1 MITRNDRKQV
11 LGAGTSKDQGDLE
24 RALLGCALLE
34 PARVLVLAEKRKVAG
49 EWFTE
54 PEAKKVWEA
63 MIGLWRT
70 RGEADAILIAQAIGN
85 KAVVAYLTS
94 CVEKATSASYAA
106 GYIEQLASNLLT
118 RKVAELGKRLMA
130 DAFELGG
137 QEALNRAEGAM
148 GSLREEERGAYGG
161 FKKIG
166 DFEEEIVR
174 DYELVRQ
181 KRIVEGDSKFFIGLR
196 LPWDVLN
203 VKYTGVK
210 PGIHIVAARPSQ
222 GKTAIAVN
230 LAAGLAYNGV
240 KQLFFSVD
248 MHPRLLAERFGA
260 FLGQISLPKLN
271 FGGSKED
278 VEKLKR
284 GLWRARHAGA
294 GKDSK
299 DTPENVLISDA
310 YRIDRILGEIHR
322 AVKYDGVKAVWLDY
336 LQILSGDGQYASH
349 KEEIDDVLG
358 RLKQTALNL
367 GIPIFCL
374 AQLNRENGKDPTRKP
389 QLTDLGDSGSIEREA
404 STVLILWKDPDVR
417 RKWDEEPPLFLAMGQ
432 ESLASKLEPMWLILA
447 KNQQGATGE
456 MPFILYKNYFMFRP
470 AEHEAVPNLTRDG
483 SGRVI
488 KMDRSPYFECVRDD
502 FLALT
507 RKDGTGLDDYLRRA
521 QTLGFRGLRNMNKRE
536 VEA

>member
-1 MITRNDRKQV
+1 MITRNDRKV
-11 LGAGTSKDQGDLE
+11 SLGASTQEQGDLE
-24 RALLGCALLE
+24 RALIGCALLD
-34 PARVLVLAEKRKVAG
+34 PARVLTLAEKRRV
-49 EWFTE
+49 ETLWFE
-54 PEAKKVWEA
+54 SAEGKKVWEV
-63 MIGLWRT
+63 MLKLWRE
-70 RGEADAILIAQAIGN
+70 RGEVDAILIAQAIGHTG
-85 KAVVAYLTS
+85 VMGYLTG
-94 CVEKATSASYAA
+94 CLDKATSASYAS
-106 GYIEQLASNLLT
+106 GYIECLARNLLT
-118 RKVAELGKRLMA
+118 RRVHDLGKRLMQ

-137 QEALNRAEGAM
+137 QEALQRVEGALAT
-148 GSLREEERGAYGG
+148 LREEECGAYGG

-166 DFEEEIVR
+166 DFEAEILR

-181 KRIVEGDSKFFIGLR
+181 KRIVEGDAKFFIGLR

-230 LAAGLAYNGV
+230 LAAGLAYSGV
-240 KQLFFSVD
+240 RQLFFSVD

-271 FGGSKED
+271 FGGSAAD
-278 VEKLKR
+278 VEKLRK
-284 GLWRARHAGA
+284 GLERARMAGGA
-294 GKDSK
+294 KGAPA
-299 DTPENVLISDA
+299 PENVLISDA
-310 YRIDRILGEIHR
+310 FRIDRILGEIHR

-336 LQILSGDGQYASH
+336 LQILSGDGQYANH

-358 RLKQTALNL
+358 RLKQTALGL

-374 AQLNRENGKDPTRKP
+374 AQLNRENGKDPSRKP

-404 STVLILWKDPDVR
+404 STVLMLWKDPDVR
-417 RKWDEEPPLFLAMGQ
+417 KKWDDEPPLFLALGQ
-432 ESLASKLEPMWLILA
+432 ESLARKLEPMWLLLA

-456 MPFILYKNYFMFRP
+456 MPFIFYKNYFMFRP
-470 AEHEAVPNLTRDG
+470 AEHDAVANLTRDG

-488 KMDRSPYFECVRDD
+488 KMDRSPYFEKVRDD
-502 FLALT
+502 FLCLKQ
-507 RKDGTGLDDYLRRA
+507 RDGNGLDDYLERA

-536 VEA
+536 VEG